1 MELIMPN
8 VADIAARHNLHRHN
22 DRYAGPCPKCGGS
35 ARSDKF
41 VMREDGGFKCYCC
54 DFKGDYIAWLR
65 QMEGMSCPEAH
76 EAAGKACEHT
86 TCPAR
91 GTCRLGDG
99 SGKTT
104 RAAAIVRPQHKR
116 HAPALPTATV
126 RQPVTTWAAWAE
138 SFVGKCHDELSGN
151 ARAINE
157 LQQRGITWP
166 AACRARLG
174 WNPES
179 TRVDRRSIGLP
190 VTDKPNLWLP
200 AGLVIPTL
208 VDGAVHR
215 VKIRRR
221 DEDRA
226 RFKPDL
232 KYVWIDGS
240 GSDLMHIAPTGKSRG
255 VVIVEA
261 ELDAIACAAAHPDVH
276 IIALGTVSAGLS
288 PALQRV
294 AAVAPVILVALDA
307 DEGRDGQAGAGAKAV
322 ARWVETYRRARYWP
336 VPDAKDPGDYV
347 RAGGSLR
354 PWIEA
359 GLIPPTVA
367 AVTTA
372 EGQDEQPL
380 PLNAS
385 PGGEGVAIFGKSAA
399 GQDYIVVETRGAWR
413 NMVAEHPGVAVVGA
427 KELEKI
433 DPRNAEDVLRVK
445 AIFGEAEVLGCK
457 HF

>member
-1 MELIMPN
+1 MPN
-8 VADIAARHNLHRHN
+8 VAAIAARHKLRHRN
-22 DRYAGPCPKCGGS
+22 GRYIGPCPKCGGS
-35 ARSDKF
+35 ANSDKF
-41 VMREDGGFKCYCC
+41 VMRDDGGFKCYSC
-54 DFKGDYIAWLR
+54 DFKGDFITWLR

-76 EAAGKACEHT
+76 ESSGKSCEHT

-104 RAAAIVRPQHKR
+104 RAAAIVRPQIKH
-116 HAPALPTATV
+116 HAQVLPTATV

-138 SFVGKCHDELSGN
+138 SFVAKCHDHLAGN

-166 AACRARLG
+166 AACRASLG

-179 TRVDRRSIGLP
+179 TRVYRRAIGLP

-221 DEDRA
+221 EEDRA
-226 RFKPDL
+226 GFNPDL

-240 GSDLMHIAPTGKSRG
+240 GSDLMHIAPAGKSRG

-261 ELDAIACAAAHPDVH
+261 ELDAIACASAHADVH
-276 IIALGTVSAGLS
+276 VIALGTVATGLS
-288 PALQRV
+288 SALQLLV
-294 AAVAPVILVALDA
+294 AAAPVILVALDA

-336 VPDAKDPGDYV
+336 VPAAKDPGDYV
-347 RAGGSLR
+347 RAGGSLG

-367 AVTTA
+367 KVSTA
-372 EGQDEQPL
+372 EGQDGQAL

-385 PGGEGVAIFGKSAA
+385 AGGEGVAIFGKSAG

-413 NMVAEHPGVAVVGA
+413 RMVAEHPGVAVVGA

-433 DPRNAEDVLRVK
+433 DPRNAEDVLKVK
-445 AIFGEAEVLGCK
+445 AVFGDAEVIGCK